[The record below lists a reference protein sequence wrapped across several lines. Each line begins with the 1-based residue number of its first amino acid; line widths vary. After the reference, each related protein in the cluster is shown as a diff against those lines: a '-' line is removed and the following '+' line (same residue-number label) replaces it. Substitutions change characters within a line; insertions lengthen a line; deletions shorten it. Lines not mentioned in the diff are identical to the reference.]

1 MAMEAPLSSLVVRGQ
16 SPWPR
21 NLSLSPHS
29 VTVSAMPKLMISGVT
44 QELVD
49 EAITIGRGPDNTIV
63 VNDPSIS
70 THHAQLLLEG
80 DTYRLKDLDSTNG
93 TRVNGKPVT
102 EAVLRFD
109 DRIRFG
115 AAEAR
120 YESSEAA
127 ESKPLPKPE
136 EIKAQFAADTAAQP
150 HFISASPFRRP
161 ERQSDPVRAG
171 IFVGLVIV
179 LFVFLGSMIAV
190 LMMHAPSL

>member
-1 MAMEAPLSSLVVRGQ
+1 M
-16 SPWPR
+16 PR
-21 NLSLSPHS
+21 LL
-29 VTVSAMPKLMISGVT
+29 ISGVT
-44 QELVD
+44 HELID

-80 DTYRLKDLDSTNG
+80 DTYRLKDLESTNG

-120 YESSEAA
+120 YESSEVSG
-127 ESKPLPKPE
+127 SKPLPKPE
-136 EIKAQFAADTAAQP
+136 EINAQFAEDSAAP
-150 HFISASPFRRP
+150 HHFTGASPFRRQ
-161 ERQSDPVRAG
+161 EQQNDPMRTG
-171 IFVGLVIV
+171 IFIGLAIA
-179 LFVFLGSMIAV
+179 LLVFLASMIAV
-190 LMMHAPSL
+190 LLMHAPGL

>member
-1 MAMEAPLSSLVVRGQ
+1 
-16 SPWPR
+16 
-21 NLSLSPHS
+21 
-29 VTVSAMPKLMISGVT
+29 MPKLIISGVT
-44 QELVD
+44 HELVD
-49 EAITIGRGPDNTIV
+49 EAITIGRGADNTIV

-102 EAVLRFD
+102 ETVLHFD

-120 YESSEAA
+120 YESSEVSG
-127 ESKPLPKPE
+127 SKPLPKPE
-136 EIKAQFAADTAAQP
+136 EIKAQFAAAPPDFTN
-150 HFISASPFRRP
+150 ASHFRRQ
-161 ERQSDPVRAG
+161 EQQKDPVRTG
-171 IFVGLVIV
+171 IFIGLAIV
-179 LFVFLGSMIAV
+179 LLIFLASMIAV